1 MLTIEELIKI
11 EQNILND
18 MIAENCENL
27 SCSKIIKQS
36 EKIDKLINLYF
47 MRKIDDEYMIL

>member
-11 EQNILND
+11 EQNKLND
-18 MIAENCENL
+18 MIAENGEDL
-27 SCSKIIKQS
+27 SCSGIMKQS

-47 MRKIDDEYMIL
+47 MRKIEDEYMIL